1 MNNRNIFKLPVQAV
15 WGITPSLNLAAKSSS
30 AYSDSRYDNKT
41 GNGILIL
48 PSLRT
53 LRDYKNYIKPT
64 RGFNP
69 AIITDLAKKT
79 ADFSGPERY
88 VTILFDEMKI
98 QEDLVWDKYSGEL
111 IGFVD
116 LGDININYATLKNVE
131 KLATHVLL
139 FLVKSI
145 VNPLSFS
152 FASFATTGILAHQ
165 IMPILWKAVCYLEQI
180 DLHVIAATAD
190 GASHNRLLECIDFYK
205 VILLLKMLFTELKTF
220 ILKIIVLFIYLQMYL
235 ILLKLIEIV

>member
-1 MNNRNIFKLPVQAV
+1 
-15 WGITPSLNLAAKSSS
+15 
-30 AYSDSRYDNKT
+30 
-41 GNGILIL
+41 
-48 PSLRT
+48 
-53 LRDYKNYIKPT
+53 
-64 RGFNP
+64 
-69 AIITDLAKKT
+69 
-79 ADFSGPERY
+79 
-88 VTILFDEMKI
+88 MKI

-131 KLATHVLL
+131 KLAAHVLV

-165 IMPILWKAVCYLEQI
+165 IMPIFWIAVCYLEQI

-190 GASHNRLLECIDFYK
+190 GASPNRRFLRMHKFLQGDSAVKDVIYRAKNIHSRDNRLIYFFAD
-205 VILLLKMLFTELKTF
+205 VPHIIKTARNC
-220 ILKIIVLFIYLQMYL
+220 LSNSGSGRATRYMWNSK
-235 ILLKLIEIV
+235 